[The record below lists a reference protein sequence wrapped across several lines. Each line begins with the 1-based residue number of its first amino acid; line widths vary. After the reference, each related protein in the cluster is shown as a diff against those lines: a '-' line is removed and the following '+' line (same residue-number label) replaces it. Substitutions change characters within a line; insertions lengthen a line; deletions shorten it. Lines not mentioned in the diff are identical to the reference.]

1 MGWNCFATTGFASTY
16 PDTTPAIDS
25 TGATLIVIGYACTN
39 WQAPSLYDSCGNS
52 WTLWPGSYVGAGNG
66 YSTFAMFYCVNPIAS
81 TNHTFSNGGYHSALA
96 VLAFN
101 GESPAVDQSNSYTFG
116 PGGQGSTVV
125 TGWIMPTEN
134 NALLITGTGN
144 FNAPAY
150 SASGFT
156 SITYSNAGDA
166 CVGMGYAIQ
175 ATSAAVQA
183 TWAVGFPGYGTEN
196 AGIMDFIPSAPAAS
210 PTSFG
215 PFQEPFAA
223 SFRGP
228 FG

>member
-1 MGWNCFATTGFASTY
+1 
-16 PDTTPAIDS
+16 
-25 TGATLIVIGYACTN
+25 
-39 WQAPSLYDSCGNS
+39 
-52 WTLWPGSYVGAGNG
+52 
-66 YSTFAMFYCVNPIAS
+66 
-81 TNHTFSNGGYHSALA
+81 
-96 VLAFN
+96 
-101 GESPAVDQSNSYTFG
+101 
-116 PGGQGSTVV
+116 
-125 TGWIMPTEN
+125 MPTEN

-144 FNAPAY
+144 YNAPAY

-196 AGIMDFIPSAPAAS
+196 AGIMDFIPAAS
-210 PTSFG
+210 PNSFGPFQEPFG